1 MTGVSNDERLKTQ
14 VEKGQL
20 FAALHERDRAFIIP
34 NPWDVGTARLLAQL
48 GFESLATTS
57 AGYSFSIGQPDNSV
71 ARTEMM
77 LHTAAIASA
86 TDLPVSADLENGFGD
101 FPEVVAETFRLAAA
115 AGLVGG
121 SIEDMSRQPGR
132 PIYEIG
138 FATERVRAAAEVVRD
153 LPFAFTLTARAENY
167 LAGRSDLGDTIKRL
181 QAYQAAGADVLYAPG
196 IVSKD
201 DIASIVKSVDR
212 PVNVVMGLQGV
223 QLSLAELSALGVK
236 RVSVGSAL
244 SRAALGA
251 FLRAAREMREH
262 GTFAFAEQAVG
273 YRDINAMFGQS

>member
-273 YRDINAMFGQS
+273 YRDINAMFSQS